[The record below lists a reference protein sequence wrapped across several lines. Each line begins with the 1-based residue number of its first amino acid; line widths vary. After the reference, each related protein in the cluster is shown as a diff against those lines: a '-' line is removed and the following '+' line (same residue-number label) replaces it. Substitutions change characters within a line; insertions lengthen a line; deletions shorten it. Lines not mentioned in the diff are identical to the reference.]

1 MSLSPDTPVPSCPAR
16 GLAAGPNIQHVPSP
30 MGCAAW
36 VLGLVPRA
44 RGQCCWG
51 GAVSVFA
58 YLRPLAPSILPAHG
72 QETIRASVSHLW
84 MQTKECLSCNW

>member
-16 GLAAGPNIQHVPSP
+16 GLAVGPKYSACALPHGMRCLGFGAGATHT
-30 MGCAAW
+30 W
-36 VLGLVPRA
+36 
-44 RGQCCWG
+44 
-51 GAVSVFA
+51 AVSVFA
-58 YLRPLAPSILPAHG
+58 YLGPLAPSILPAHG